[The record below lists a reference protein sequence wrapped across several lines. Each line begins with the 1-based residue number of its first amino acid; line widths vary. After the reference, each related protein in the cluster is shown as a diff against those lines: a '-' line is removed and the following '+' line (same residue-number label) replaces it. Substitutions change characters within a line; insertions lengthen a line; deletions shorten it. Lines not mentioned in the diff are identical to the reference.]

1 MAQMRSADRVR
12 KCLMLGVDRTYSGDH
27 ETDASD
33 PKRRSP
39 TVVLDH
45 LVSLARIDGGTGGK
59 TANPFCARQ
68 AVNDKPAACLPWAND
83 PAPFSLYIRK

>member
-1 MAQMRSADRVR
+1 
-12 KCLMLGVDRTYSGDH
+12 MLGVDRTYSGDH
-27 ETDASD
+27 ETDAFD

-45 LVSLARIDGGTGGK
+45 LVALARIDGGTGGK

-68 AVNDKPAACLPWAND
+68 AVNDRPAACLPWAND